1 MENVKSNTLSSNGK
15 RKASSYSALTFA
27 KFIVLSIIG
36 IYMFFVPVTINGNN
50 TVPLDHITTY
60 IMNNFMTYAKYYALG
75 IILIGTIV
83 PFVDKS
89 WNKTKTST
97 VFSMFKILGSVFA
110 LLVFF
115 NVGPKAILDPNFGPF
130 LFNVLAVQ
138 VGLLIPIG
146 SIFLTFL
153 IGYGF
158 IDAVGILM
166 RPVMR
171 PIWKTPGLAAVDAV
185 ASFVG
190 SSVVGLLIT
199 NSLYKERKFN
209 TKEACIVATGFS
221 TVAAT
226 FMIVVAKTLDIMD
239 LWTTFFWTSFVVTFT
254 VSAVTVRLRPLRT
267 KPETYYLDQ
276 EGVVEAKLEGN
287 LLVNALDEGLRVAEQ
302 AKPIHQNMFTCTK
315 DAIHLVMG
323 FLPNFMSM
331 GLIAL
336 LLAEYT
342 PVFDIFGYVFY
353 PITLLLQIPE
363 PMLAAKA
370 TSLGLAEM
378 YLPALV
384 ASGAPLVTRFIIG
397 VGCISGVLMFTTT
410 IPGLAST
417 EIPLSIGEMV
427 IIWFQR
433 AILSLLLVTPIAY
446 LLF

>member
-1 MENVKSNTLSSNGK
+1 MENVKGNKST
-15 RKASSYSALTFA
+15 YSFLTFS

-36 IYMFFVPVTINGNN
+36 IFMFFIPITIADYNS
-50 TVPLDHITTY
+50 VPLDHITTY
-60 IMNNFMTYAKYYALG
+60 ILNHFPTVAKIYAL
-75 IILIGTIV
+75 IIIVLGTIQ
-83 PFVDKS
+83 PFANKS
-89 WNKTKTST
+89 WNKTKTSLI
-97 VFSMFKILGSVFA
+97 FSIFKIFGSIFA
-110 LLVFF
+110 FMVFF
-115 NVGPKAILDPNFGPF
+115 NVGPEAILNPNFGPF

-171 PIWKTPGLAAVDAV
+171 PVWKTPGLAAVDAV

-199 NSLYKERKFN
+199 NSLYKERKFT

-226 FMIVVAKTLDIMD
+226 FMIVVAKTLDIMNI
-239 LWTTFFWTSFVVTFT
+239 WTTFFWTTFFVTFA
-254 VSAVTVRLRPLRT
+254 VSAITVRLRPLSK
-267 KPETYYLDQ
+267 KPDTYYLNQ
-276 EGVVEAKLEGN
+276 EGIEEAELEGN
-287 LLVNALDEGLRVAEQ
+287 IVVNAVHEGLRVADS
-302 AKPIHQNMFTCTK
+302 AKPIHVNMFTCTK

-342 PVFDIFGYVFY
+342 PVFDIFGYLFY
-353 PITLLLQIPE
+353 PFTYILQIPE

-384 ASGAPLVTRFIIG
+384 AAGAPLITKFVVG
-397 VGCISGVLMFTTT
+397 VGCISGILMFTTT
-410 IPGLAST
+410 IPGLVST

-427 IIWFQR
+427 IIWFER
-433 AILSLLLVTPIAY
+433 AVLSLIIVTPIAFI
-446 LLF
+446 LF